1 VSRRIKHAFVFDS
14 LGTLFQLAPV
24 EEKLGG
30 RAQLDAWFE
39 RLLQSAL
46 TLTLAGDFQPF
57 GELAR
62 STLKTALARIESDA
76 DADDVLAA
84 LKTLPAFPDAGP
96 AFARL
101 DDTGATIAVLAN
113 ASEAATHGLLETAGL
128 ADQVVE
134 TVSGEDVQLYKP
146 HVAVYRHAEE
156 RIGLD
161 AKRTTLITA
170 HAWDFLGAKHAGW
183 DAVWI
188 DRAEREWPF
197 PKGKPRKPAH
207 NLEQAVQLTIDK
219 L

>member
-1 VSRRIKHAFVFDS
+1 MHPRIKHAFVFDS
-14 LGTLFQLAPV
+14 LGTLFQLGPV
-24 EEKLGG
+24 EQKLGG

-39 RLLQSAL
+39 RLLHSAL
-46 TLTLAGDFQPF
+46 TLALVGDFRPF
-57 GELAR
+57 DELAR
-62 STLKTALARIESDA
+62 SALKTMLARIENDA
-76 DADDVLAA
+76 DADDVLGA
-84 LKTLPAFPDAGP
+84 LKTLPPFPDAGP

-113 ASEAATHGLLETAGL
+113 ASEAATHRLLEAAGL
-128 ADQVVE
+128 VDGVVE
-134 TVSGEDVQLYKP
+134 TISAEDVELYKP
-146 HVAVYRHAEE
+146 HPAVYRHAEE

-183 DAVWI
+183 DAIWV

-207 NLEQAVQLTIDK
+207 NLEQAVQFTIDK

>member
-1 VSRRIKHAFVFDS
+1 MSPRIKHAFVFDS
-14 LGTLFQLAPV
+14 LGTLFQLGPV
-24 EEKLGG
+24 EQKLGG

-39 RLLQSAL
+39 RLLHSAL
-46 TLTLAGDFQPF
+46 TLALLGEFRPF
-57 GELAR
+57 DEIAR
-62 STLKTALARIESDA
+62 STLKTMLARIESDA
-76 DADDVLAA
+76 DVDDVLGA
-84 LKTLPAFPDAGP
+84 LKTLPPFPDAGP

-113 ASEAATHGLLETAGL
+113 ASEVATHRLLESAGL
-128 ADQVVE
+128 ADRVVE
-134 TVSGEDVQLYKP
+134 TVSGEDVELYKP

-161 AKRTTLITA
+161 TKRTTLITA
-170 HAWDFLGAKHAGW
+170 NAWDVLGAKQAGW
-183 DAVWI
+183 DAIWI

-207 NLEQAVQLTIDK
+207 NLEQAVAMVLDK